1 MRPLRSR
8 IEHRDGA
15 MYPPAPRCRRRRFG
29 DGGEAGVT
37 SGATRVTSR
46 PPFLALALAVLGTAL
61 FAALNVWTRVHDQP
75 NLSSPGT
82 IWEPITWELSSAI
95 ATLALIPLVWRGV
108 LAAEKPAERRYTSV
122 VPIMSYALA
131 FYVLHVTTF
140 VLLRWCTYAALG
152 RTYVFGGAMSW
163 LYELPKDVVSFA
175 ILFAILMAG
184 RRLGE
189 RPHEGKASPPLPD
202 PLKIKDGNRTFL
214 IMPDDI
220 IAASASGNYVQ
231 YHCVD
236 GRRPLS
242 RSRFAEAEELLR
254 PHGFLRTHR
263 SWLVNTARVR
273 EVRSVGNGDH
283 ELVVGDL
290 QVPVSRRFAAVVLPV
305 VS

>member
-1 MRPLRSR
+1 M
-8 IEHRDGA
+8 
-15 MYPPAPRCRRRRFG
+15 
-29 DGGEAGVT
+29 T

-75 NLSSPGT
+75 DLSSPGT

-108 LAAEKPAERRYTSV
+108 LAAEKPAERRYTTV

-163 LYELPKDVVSFA
+163 FYELPKDVVSFA

-189 RPHEGKASPPLPD
+189 RPHEGKASLHP
-202 PLKIKDGNRTFL
+202 
-214 IMPDDI
+214 
-220 IAASASGNYVQ
+220 
-231 YHCVD
+231 C
-236 GRRPLS
+236 
-242 RSRFAEAEELLR
+242 
-254 PHGFLRTHR
+254 RTHSRLRMGTGPFSLCRMTSSRQARPATTSSITVSMAAGRFRGAGLPKRR
-263 SWLVNTARVR
+263 SFL
-273 EVRSVGNGDH
+273 
-283 ELVVGDL
+283 DL
-290 QVPVSRRFAAVVLPV
+290 TVFCGHIAHGW
-305 VS
+305 